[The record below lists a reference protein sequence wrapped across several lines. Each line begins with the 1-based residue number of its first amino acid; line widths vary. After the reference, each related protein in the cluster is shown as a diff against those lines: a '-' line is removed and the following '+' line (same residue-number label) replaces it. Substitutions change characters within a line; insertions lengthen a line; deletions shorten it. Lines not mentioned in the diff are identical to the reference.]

1 MQGGILCISFTGLR
15 GGDVSRFA
23 RAQSAQRAPLL
34 ALERLSYGRYAR
46 RDRMICMALLVVVGL
61 ALAVPA
67 AWAQSTAPESDDS
80 RYTFNRIDDG
90 YLRLDGRTGHVSIC
104 ARHPVGWTCQSVPD
118 ERAVLEAEI
127 TRLQGENV
135 AIKKELLARNLP
147 LPGTV
152 KPEPPAAKPEEPR
165 LQLPN
170 DADLDKVM
178 NFIEKIWRRLV
189 EMIATLQKDILKK
202 T

>member
-1 MQGGILCISFTGLR
+1 MQGGILCISFTGRR
-15 GGDVSRFA
+15 GGDVSRFGS
-23 RAQSAQRAPLL
+23 RSVRHCIAP
-34 ALERLSYGRYAR
+34 ERLSYGQYAR
-46 RDRMICMALLVVVGL
+46 RDRMIRTALFVVAGL

-67 AWAQSTAPESDDS
+67 AWAQSTGPESDDS

-90 YLRLDGRTGHVSIC
+90 YLRLDGRTGQVSLW
-104 ARHPVGWTCQSVPD
+104 AGHRVGWPCRGVRD
-118 ERAVLEAEI
+118 ERGAPEAEI
-127 TRLQGENV
+127 ARLQGET
-135 AIKKELLARNLP
+135 AGIKKELLARNLP

-170 DADLDKVM
+170 DADLDKVV

-189 EMIATLQKDILKK
+189 EMIATLQKDMLKK

>member
-1 MQGGILCISFTGLR
+1 MQGGILCISFTG
-15 GGDVSRFA
+15 GGDVSRFGS
-23 RAQSAQRAPLL
+23 RSVRHCIAP
-34 ALERLSYGRYAR
+34 ERLSYGRYAR
-46 RDRMICMALLVVVGL
+46 RDRMIRMALFVVAGL

-90 YLRLDGRTGHVSIC
+90 YLRLDGRTGQVSIC
-104 ARHPVGWTCQSVPD
+104 ARHPVGWTCQAVPD
-118 ERAVLEAEI
+118 ERAALEAEI
-127 TRLQGENV
+127 ARLQGENI

-189 EMIATLQKDILKK
+189 EMIATLQKDMLKK

>member
-1 MQGGILCISFTGLR
+1 M
-15 GGDVSRFA
+15 VA
-23 RAQSAQRAPLL
+23 
-34 ALERLSYGRYAR
+34 
-46 RDRMICMALLVVVGL
+46 GL
-61 ALAVPA
+61 ALAGPAWTQSAVP
-67 AWAQSTAPESDDS
+67 EGDDS

-118 ERAVLEAEI
+118 ERAALEAEI
-127 TRLQGENV
+127 ARLQGENI

-152 KPEPPAAKPEEPR
+152 KPEPPAAKPGEPR

-189 EMIATLQKDILKK
+189 EMIATLQKDMLKK